1 MVIIGNYLPFL
12 KQTQMEDKDRIK
24 QLEAQLEQKHTYIHE
39 IHTLQCSDGEL
50 YLGYGDKDECLVIN
64 VDTFYKDL
72 PSIISMVSKE
82 NKKQQEMYA
91 DLIKE
96 SLSEL

>member
-1 MVIIGNYLPFL
+1 M
-12 KQTQMEDKDRIK
+12 KDKDRIK
-24 QLEAQLEQKHTYIHE
+24 QLEEQLAQKYTYVHE
-39 IHTLQCSDGEL
+39 IHTLHCSDGEL

-82 NKKQQEMYA
+82 NTKQQEMYA
-91 DLIKE
+91 EMIKE
-96 SLSEL
+96 SLTEL

>member
-1 MVIIGNYLPFL
+1 M
-12 KQTQMEDKDRIK
+12 KDKDRIK
-24 QLEAQLEQKHTYIHE
+24 QLEAQLKLAKNLYIHE
-39 IHTLQCSDGEL
+39 IHTLHCSDGEL
-50 YLGYGDKDECLVIN
+50 YLGYGDKDECLIIN

-82 NKKQQEMYA
+82 NAKQQEMYA

>member
-1 MVIIGNYLPFL
+1 M
-12 KQTQMEDKDRIK
+12 KDKDRIK
-24 QLEAQLEQKHTYIHE
+24 QLEVQLKLAQNLYIHE
-39 IHTLQCSDGEL
+39 IHSLHCSDGEL

-72 PSIISMVSKE
+72 PSIISMVTRE

-91 DLIKE
+91 DLLKE
-96 SLSEL
+96 SLKQL